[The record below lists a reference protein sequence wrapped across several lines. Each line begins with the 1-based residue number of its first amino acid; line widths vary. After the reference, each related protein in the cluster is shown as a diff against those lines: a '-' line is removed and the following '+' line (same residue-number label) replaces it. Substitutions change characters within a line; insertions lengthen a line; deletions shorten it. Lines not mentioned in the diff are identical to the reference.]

1 MRYSEIN
8 LLRNALRA
16 ARKTVLLFV
25 ISILASQVFS
35 KSSQGEDKTSNF
47 QYLKKFNSVF
57 DFVQQRY
64 VDEIDP
70 KVLYEGAM
78 KGLLNA
84 FNDPYTSY
92 LDSDTIRDLSDT
104 TKGNFGGVGLT
115 ISKPLESTATK
126 PAYVEVSSPV
136 EDSPGAKAGIVS
148 GDYIVEI
155 NGKPTPEMTMQ
166 KVLDNLRGEVGTP
179 VTIKILRGKSLTFE
193 VTLIRALIEVP
204 TVKFG
209 MIEQT
214 GYLRIIQFT
223 PDTPSRVQEALDSF
237 AKNGYKNMIIDLRD
251 NPGGLI
257 SSVVE
262 VCDKFIDEGAIVTTK
277 SRLSYENSSFSASK
291 NKTVVRNIPIIVLIN
306 RGSASASEILSG
318 ALKDHHLAYLVGQRT
333 YGKGSVQQVV
343 PIGGDE
349 EIKITVAR
357 YYTPSDTNIDKIG
370 IPPDYEILYP
380 ELTEEQQKA
389 YSAIMQNETIDRY
402 VEDHP
407 NMTPIDILAYAG
419 QLKRKY
425 NLDEKLLRR
434 LIRIKA
440 WRTRPTPLYDLD
452 YDIQL
457 NGALDILR
465 ENKDFRKLVAST
477 KTLKELQVEAENA
490 NKEEKSDK

>member
-1 MRYSEIN
+1 M
-8 LLRNALRA
+8 
-16 ARKTVLLFV
+16 
-25 ISILASQVFS
+25 
-35 KSSQGEDKTSNF
+35 
-47 QYLKKFNSVF
+47 
-57 DFVQQRY
+57 
-64 VDEIDP
+64 
-70 KVLYEGAM
+70 
-78 KGLLNA
+78 
-84 FNDPYTSY
+84 
-92 LDSDTIRDLSDT
+92 
-104 TKGNFGGVGLT
+104 
-115 ISKPLESTATK
+115 
-126 PAYVEVSSPV
+126 

>member
-1 MRYSEIN
+1 M
-8 LLRNALRA
+8 
-16 ARKTVLLFV
+16 
-25 ISILASQVFS
+25 
-35 KSSQGEDKTSNF
+35 
-47 QYLKKFNSVF
+47 
-57 DFVQQRY
+57 
-64 VDEIDP
+64 
-70 KVLYEGAM
+70 
-78 KGLLNA
+78 
-84 FNDPYTSY
+84 
-92 LDSDTIRDLSDT
+92 
-104 TKGNFGGVGLT
+104 
-115 ISKPLESTATK
+115 
-126 PAYVEVSSPV
+126 
-136 EDSPGAKAGIVS
+136 
-148 GDYIVEI
+148 
-155 NGKPTPEMTMQ
+155 
-166 KVLDNLRGEVGTP
+166 
-179 VTIKILRGKSLTFE
+179 
-193 VTLIRALIEVP
+193 
-204 TVKFG
+204 
-209 MIEQT
+209 
-214 GYLRIIQFT
+214 
-223 PDTPSRVQEALDSF
+223 
-237 AKNGYKNMIIDLRD
+237 
-251 NPGGLI
+251 
-257 SSVVE
+257 
-262 VCDKFIDEGAIVTTK
+262 
-277 SRLSYENSSFSASK
+277 
-291 NKTVVRNIPIIVLIN
+291 LIN